1 MGIAQ
6 ILAVLKA
13 RRKELLGVWGGVVV
27 LALVVSLL
35 LPKQY
40 VASTEVVVESRG
52 GDPLVVQPGSGAT
65 TPGFLAT
72 QADIM
77 ASERVGARAVAA
89 LKVAQMPRWAEK
101 WQKASG
107 GQGDANRWIAGRLKK
122 YVKVSPSHES
132 NVLTVTVT
140 ADDPKFAADY
150 ANALATAYL
159 ETDLELKVEPAKQ
172 SAAWFDE
179 HTKALRANLE
189 NAQARLSEFQ
199 RTHGLVGDEKLD
211 LESARLTE
219 LSTQFTAVQAQSTE
233 TASRQRQGGSSNE
246 VTASPLIQ
254 ALKIDLARQEAKL
267 SELAGYLGE
276 NHPQYQRVKGE
287 VDSLR
292 ARLRAESGNVAA
304 VVGTNTRI
312 NQAREGDLKGRLEA
326 QKQRVLQLK
335 QQRDEMGV
343 LQREVDSAQKAYDL
357 MMARLTQTSLESKSR
372 QGNVALL
379 SHAVPPTEAA
389 SPKLL
394 LNLGLA
400 IFIGALLGM
409 AVSIVRELIDRR
421 VRGADDLADAIGAP
435 LLAEISSPVA
445 VQGAP
450 TAAPT
455 RFLPALRRA

>member
-357 MMARLTQTSLESKSR
+357 VMARLTQTSLESKSR

-445 VQGAP
+445 AQGAP

>member
-1 MGIAQ
+1 MGITQ
-6 ILAVLKA
+6 LLAVLRA
-13 RRKELLGVWGGVVV
+13 RRRELFMVWGGVVL
-27 LALVVSLL
+27 LALVVSLV
-35 LPKQY
+35 LPRQY
-40 VASTEVVVESRG
+40 VASSEVVVEARG
-52 GDPLVVQPGSGAT
+52 GDPLVVHPGSGGS

-77 ASERVGARAVAA
+77 ASERVGDKAVAA

-107 GQGDANRWIAGRLKK
+107 GQGDADRWIAGRLKK
-122 YVKVSPSHES
+122 FVKVSPSHES
-132 NVLTVTVT
+132 NVLTVTFT
-140 ADDPKFAADY
+140 GDDPKFAADY
-150 ANALATAYL
+150 ANALAKAYV
-159 ETDLELKVEPAKQ
+159 ETDLELKIEPAKQ

-189 NAQARLSEFQ
+189 TAQARLSEFQ
-199 RTHGLVGDEKLD
+199 RSHGLVGDEKLD

-219 LSTQFTAVQAQSTE
+219 LSTQYTAIQAQSTE
-233 TASRQRQGGSSNE
+233 TTSRQRQGGSANE
-246 VTASPLIQ
+246 VTASPLVQ
-254 ALKIDLARQEAKL
+254 ALKVDLARQEAKL
-267 SELAGYLGE
+267 SELSGYLGE

-287 VDSLR
+287 VESLR

-312 NQAREGDLKGRLEA
+312 NQAREGDVKSRLEA

-357 MMARLTQTSLESKSR
+357 VMARLTQTSLESKSR
-372 QGNVALL
+372 QGNVAVL
-379 SHAVPPTEAA
+379 SVAVPPTEAA

-400 IFIGALLGM
+400 IVIGALLGM
-409 AVSIVRELIDRR
+409 AVSIVRELFDRR
-421 VRGADDLADAIGAP
+421 IRSAADLDDAIGAP
-435 LLAEISSPVA
+435 LLAEIPRL
-445 VQGAP
+445 QD
-450 TAAPT
+450 AANEGS
-455 RFLPALRRA
+455 RLRLALRRA

>member
-27 LALVVSLL
+27 LALLVSLL

-312 NQAREGDLKGRLEA
+312 NQAREGDLKGRLET

-357 MMARLTQTSLESKSR
+357 VMARLTQTSLESKSR

-445 VQGAP
+445 AQGAP
-450 TAAPT
+450 TTAPT